1 MTDELDKRL
10 ILDLQ
15 NDGRATYVD
24 IARKYGIA
32 EGTIRKRI
40 KRLLSDEIIKVS
52 AVPNVR
58 KLGFGLISIVGFQ
71 VKMEDLRNVADNLAC
86 NKHICYLAFVAGR
99 YDLMAIVVTSSPEE
113 LSSFLEKEISA
124 IPSILRNETFVNL
137 DVIKGKW
144 PMIETSQLIAESI
157 SSKD

>member
-1 MTDELDKRL
+1 MT
-10 ILDLQ
+10 
-15 NDGRATYVD
+15 
-24 IARKYGIA
+24 
-32 EGTIRKRI
+32 
-40 KRLLSDEIIKVS
+40 
-52 AVPNVR
+52 
-58 KLGFGLISIVGFQ
+58 
-71 VKMEDLRNVADNLAC
+71 
-86 NKHICYLAFVAGR
+86 
-99 YDLMAIVVTSSPEE
+99 IVVTSSPEE

>member
-1 MTDELDKRL
+1 MNDELDKRL

-71 VKMEDLRNVADNLAC
+71 VKMEDLRNVADNLAG

-157 SSKD
+157 SSTD